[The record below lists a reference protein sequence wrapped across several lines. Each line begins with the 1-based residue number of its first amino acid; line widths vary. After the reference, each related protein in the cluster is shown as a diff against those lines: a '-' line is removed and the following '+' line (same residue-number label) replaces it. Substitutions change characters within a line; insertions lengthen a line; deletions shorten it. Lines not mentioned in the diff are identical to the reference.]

1 MADDTPAHIATHP
14 LPSGERLIVTIGVMM
29 AVLLQVLDTTI
40 ANVALPHM
48 QADLS
53 ASQDQ
58 INWVL
63 TSYIVASAIALP
75 ISGWLADR
83 VGRKRLLLVSVVCF
97 TIASVLCAT
106 ATSLTEMVVF
116 RAFQGVSGAF
126 IVPLAQATLFDINPR
141 EKHGQAMAL
150 FGGGVMI
157 GPILGPVLGGWLTD
171 NYNWRWVFLVNLP
184 VGILCILIMM
194 RFMPKT
200 ETHERKF
207 DMFGFAL
214 LAIALGALQ
223 FCLDRGEQNDWF
235 SSWETIIEAGL
246 AIGAGWIF
254 VVHMATSKQPLF
266 ERAMFTDRNF
276 ATSLLFMAVTGIL
289 LLAGLALLPPLLQN
303 MYGYSVLQSGILTAP
318 RGVGTLLSMLIA
330 GRLTGKIDAR
340 LLVGLGIVLMGTSL
354 YMMTGFAIDQPAR
367 PVIMSGVVQGLG
379 LGLIFVPLQTLAFET
394 LSARMRTTGAAL
406 LNLSRNIGGSVGISI
421 VSTQLVRMTQVS
433 HADMAAQ
440 ITQQTIPTANPEML
454 QTVAPLAGPAALA
467 YINGMITK
475 QALFIAYLDDFKLMM
490 FVSFAVLP
498 LLLFMKRGNR
508 AGAGPPPHAAMD

>member
-1 MADDTPAHIATHP
+1 MADLPANVAAHP
-14 LPSGERLIVTIGVMM
+14 LPSGERLIVTVGVMM

-48 QADLS
+48 QASLS
-53 ASQDQ
+53 ATQDT

-75 ISGWLADR
+75 ISGWLADK
-83 VGRKRLLLVSVVCF
+83 VGRKRLLLISVVMF
-97 TIASVLCAT
+97 TVASVLCAT
-106 ATSLTEMVVF
+106 ATSLSEMVLF
-116 RAFQGVSGAF
+116 RAFQGVGGAF

-184 VGILCILIMM
+184 VGILCVLLMA

-214 LAIALGALQ
+214 LAISLGALQ

-235 SSWETIIEAGL
+235 ASWETIVEAGL
-246 AIGAGWIF
+246 AIGAGWMF
-254 VVHMATSKQPLF
+254 VVHMVTSKHPLF
-266 ERAMFTDRNF
+266 DRTLFTDRNF

-303 MYGYSVLQSGILTAP
+303 LYGYSVLQSGFLTAP
-318 RGVGTLLSMLIA
+318 RGLGTLFSMLIA
-330 GRLTGKIDAR
+330 GKLTGKVDSR
-340 LLVGLGIVLMGTSL
+340 LLVGIGVVLMGVSL
-354 YMMTGFAIDQPAR
+354 YMMTGFAIDQSAR
-367 PVIMSGVVQGLG
+367 PVIVSGVVQGLG

-394 LSARMRTTGAAL
+394 LAARHRTTGAAL
-406 LNLSRNIGGSVGISI
+406 LNLSRNIGGSVGISV
-421 VSTQLVRMTQVS
+421 VSTQLVRMMQVS
-433 HADMAAQ
+433 HADLAQ
-440 ITQQTIPTANPEML
+440 NITQQTIPTANPELL
-454 QTVAPLAGPAALA
+454 QTMVPVAGPAALA
-467 YINGMITK
+467 YINALINK

-490 FVSFAVLP
+490 MVTFVILP
-498 LLLFMKRGNR
+498 LLLFMKRGR
-508 AGAGPPPHAAMD
+508 KADDTPMVHMD

>member
-1 MADDTPAHIATHP
+1 MADTPANVAAHP
-14 LPSGERLIVTIGVMM
+14 LPAGERIIVTIGVMM

-48 QADLS
+48 AADLS

-75 ISGWLADR
+75 ISGWLADK
-83 VGRKRLLLVSVVCF
+83 VGRKRLLLISVVGF
-97 TIASVLCAT
+97 TVASVLCAS
-106 ATSLTEMVVF
+106 AISLTEMVIF

-141 EKHGQAMAL
+141 EKNGQAMAL

-184 VGILCILIMM
+184 VGIVCALVML

-200 ETHERKF
+200 ETHQRKF

-223 FCLDRGEQNDWF
+223 LFLDRGQQEDWL
-235 SSWETIIEAGL
+235 SSWEIRVELGI
-246 AIGAGWIF
+246 AIAAAWMF
-254 VVHMATSKQPLF
+254 VVHMITAKHPLF
-266 ERAMFTDRNF
+266 DRSMFKDRNF
-276 ATSLLFMAVTGIL
+276 STGILFMAVTGVL

-303 MYGYSVLQSGILTAP
+303 LYGYSVLQSGFLTAP
-318 RGVGTLLSMLIA
+318 RGVGTLISMLLA

-340 LLVGLGIVLMGTSL
+340 LLVGIGVTLMGVSL
-354 YMMTGFAIDQPAR
+354 WMMTGFAIDQPSN
-367 PVIMSGVVQGLG
+367 PVIVSGVVQGLG
-379 LGLIFVPLQTLAFET
+379 LGLIFVPLQSLAFET
-394 LSARMRTTGAAL
+394 LAPKMRTTAAAL
-406 LNLSRNIGGSVGISI
+406 LNLSRNIGGSVGISV
-421 VSTQLVRMTQVS
+421 VSAQLVRMSQVA
-433 HADMAAQ
+433 HADIAST
-440 ITQQTIPTANPEML
+440 ITEHTIPTVDPTLL
-454 QTVAPLAGPAALA
+454 QTIAPQGTTAIAM
-467 YINGMITK
+467 INAEATR
-475 QALFIAYLDDFKLMM
+475 QAIFIAYLDDFKLMM
-490 FVSFAVLP
+490 LVTFAVLP
-498 LLLFMKRGNR
+498 LLLLMRKGQP
-508 AGAGPPPHAAMD
+508 AGERPQMAMD